1 MILYLITY
9 DVSTSTVG
17 GAKRLR
23 NVARECMD
31 YGQRVQNS
39 VFECRMTYTQYVVL
53 KAKLTKIIDPN
64 KDSIRFYKLGKNGN
78 SHVEYI
84 GKLTAFDVEDIMI
97 I

>member
-9 DVSTSTVG
+9 DVSTSTDG

-23 NVARECMD
+23 KVARECLD

-39 VFECRMTYTQYVVL
+39 VFECRMTYAQYVAL
-53 KAKLTKIIDPN
+53 KAKLTKIIDLD
-64 KDSIRFYKLGKNGN
+64 KDSIRFYKLGKNGD

-84 GKLTAFDVEDIMI
+84 GRLTAFDVEDVMI